1 MRKAHAALLFLMA
14 GIAFS
19 CQDFD
24 QFGERVTEGVTFEIS
39 TDLLANPLILQFT
52 DPRTGEVPDNLL
64 ITVLESDFSGVYT
77 LDGRQSLEATN
88 GILPLGVLKDELR
101 GTSTPQRIL
110 IRYEAPGYVTRD
122 QVFMVESQEP
132 RVVQVPLQK
141 GMNPGPDVDELRT
154 ELALSSPTG
163 RVLTSGS
170 GLIELSI
177 PRQVRFLNDQ
187 EEVLKG
193 SDIIR
198 ANLYTNSRANRSFL
212 RKQLT
217 HQLFRMQDGEL
228 TTMTIEPV
236 ALLTL
241 TLEGKA
247 ASDLLYPM
255 RVQVP
260 VRPGSNNRFTGE
272 PLKEG
277 DLVPVYGYDH
287 GHACWGSTGLARVLR
302 GDGGLVASTWIR
314 KLQPLAIGWGSFQE
328 ANIDTECILLLNV
341 EAEVSE
347 PYAGVYRRDY
357 LDTIQTASGQ
367 DSIIR
372 IKEEVF
378 FEYAERPQLSFAA
391 MFPNCATGNAQG
403 LDGLIRKA
411 KEDIVNYFQ
420 RQDSSAFKG
429 VTFTTEKGLYPV
441 FRPSV
446 CMDQS
451 ASANQRYFE
460 LAINSDAMAD
470 GFLHYSYGNIQG
482 QEYVQL
488 EKGKNDLVLPFP
500 DDLFLLDGEEA
511 SFTFT
516 FLENCYRLQDGTETS
531 LCELA
536 EGFGFDISPPIPKK
550 PMQFTVTAE
559 TACNNL
565 NNSKVVIRP
574 TMPIL
579 FREHCGEAPTPY
591 RYLGRLVDGNF
602 EGSVPLEQG
611 KSYDFLLPLGESTN
625 AFSDIQLS
633 TSEAV
638 YKRNGQSILL
648 TNEDGII
655 HLDLGIV
662 EVPDAICQLLSS

>member
-52 DPRTGEVPDNLL
+52 DPRTGEVPDDLL

-77 LDGRQSLEATN
+77 LDGRRSLEATN
-88 GILPLGVLKDELR
+88 GILPIGVLKDELR
-101 GTSTPQRIL
+101 GIDEPLRIL

-122 QVFMVESQEP
+122 QVFMVKSQEP
-132 RVVQVPLQK
+132 RVVQVPLQA
-141 GMNPGPDVDELRT
+141 GMDPGPDADELRT
-154 ELALSSPTG
+154 ELTMSSPIG
-163 RVLTSGS
+163 RVLTSSS
-170 GLIELSI
+170 GLVKVRI
-177 PRQVRFLNDQ
+177 PKQVRFLDNQ
-187 EEVLKG
+187 EKALSG
-193 SDIIR
+193 SDILR
-198 ANLYTNSRANRSFL
+198 ANLYINSRANRSFL

-217 HQLFRMQDGEL
+217 YQSFRLQNGEL
-228 TTMTIEPV
+228 TTMSIEPL
-236 ALLTL
+236 ALVTL
-241 TLEGKA
+241 TLEQNN
-247 ASDLLYPM
+247 ASDLLYPIQI
-255 RVQVP
+255 QVP

-272 PLKEG
+272 PLKAG

-287 GHACWGSTGLARVLR
+287 GHACWGSTGLARIVR
-302 GDGGLVASTWIR
+302 GDDGLVANTWIR

-328 ANIDTECILLLNV
+328 ADIDTECILLLDV

-367 DSIIR
+367 DTIIR

-378 FEYAERPQLSFAA
+378 FEYAEKPSLSFAA

-403 LDGLIRKA
+403 IDGLIRKA
-411 KEDIVNYFQ
+411 KEDIIDYFR

-429 VTFTTEKGLYPV
+429 VTFRTEKGLYPI

-446 CMDQS
+446 CMDQT
-451 ASANQRYFE
+451 ANAEQRYFD
-460 LAINSDAMAD
+460 LTINSDAMAD
-470 GFLHYSYGNIQG
+470 GFLNYTYGNIQG

-488 EKGKNDLVLPFP
+488 EKGKNELVLPFP
-500 DDLFLLDGEEA
+500 DDLFLLDGERA
-511 SFTFT
+511 GFTFT

-536 EGFGFDISPPIPKK
+536 EGFSFDISPPIPKQ
-550 PMQFTVTAE
+550 PLMFSVTAE

-565 NNSKVVIRP
+565 NNSRVVIRP

-591 RYLGRLVDGNF
+591 RYLGRLIDGQF
-602 EGSVPLEQG
+602 EGAVPLEEG
-611 KSYDFLLPLGESTN
+611 KSYDFLLPLGQSSN

-648 TNEDGII
+648 TNENGKVR
-655 HLDLGIV
+655 LDLGIV
-662 EVPDAICQLLSS
+662 DVPDAICQLLSN

>member
-1 MRKAHAALLFLMA
+1 MRKAHAALLFLLY

-24 QFGERVTEGVTFEIS
+24 QFGERITEGVTFEIS

-52 DPRTGEVPDNLL
+52 DPRTGEVPDDLL
-64 ITVLESDFSGVYT
+64 VTLLESDFSGVYT
-77 LDGRQSLEATN
+77 LDGRRSLEATN

-101 GTSTPQRIL
+101 GISAPRRIL

-132 RVVQVPLQK
+132 RVVQVPLQE
-141 GMNPGPDVDELRT
+141 GTDPGPDVDELRT
-154 ELALSSPTG
+154 ELAMSHPVG
-163 RVLTSGS
+163 RDLVSNS
-170 GLIELSI
+170 GLIELRI
-177 PRQVRFLNDQ
+177 PKQVRFLNAR
-187 EEVLKG
+187 EEIVTG

-198 ANLYTNSRANRSFL
+198 ANLYANSRANRSFL

-217 HQLFRMQDGEL
+217 HQSFRLQDGQL
-228 TTMTIEPV
+228 TTMSIEPI
-236 ALLTL
+236 ALITL
-241 TLEGKA
+241 TLERNA
-247 ASDLLYPM
+247 ATDLLYPI

-260 VRPGSNNRFTGE
+260 VRSGSNNRFTGE
-272 PLKEG
+272 PLKAG

-287 GHACWGSTGLARVLR
+287 SHTCWGSTGLARIER
-302 GDGGLVASTWIR
+302 GDEGLVASTWIR

-328 ANIDTECILLLNV
+328 ADIDTECILLLDV

-347 PYAGVYRRDY
+347 PYNGVYRRDY
-357 LDTIQTASGQ
+357 LDTIQTATGQ
-367 DSIIR
+367 DTIIR

-378 FEYAERPQLSFAA
+378 FEYEEKPRLSFAA

-411 KEDIVNYFQ
+411 KKDIVDYFR

-429 VTFTTEKGLYPV
+429 VTFRTEKGLYPI

-446 CMDQS
+446 CMNQS
-451 ASANQRYFE
+451 ATAEQRYFD
-460 LAINSDAMAD
+460 LTINSDAMAD
-470 GFLHYSYGNIQG
+470 GFLNYTYGNIEG
-482 QEYVQL
+482 QEYIQL
-488 EKGKNDLVLPFP
+488 EKGKNELVLPFP

-511 SFTFT
+511 RFTFT

-536 EGFGFDISPPIPKK
+536 EGFSFDISPPIPKQ
-550 PMQFTVTAE
+550 PLSFSVRAE

-579 FREHCGEAPTPY
+579 FREHCGDAPTPY
-591 RYLGRLVDGNF
+591 RYLGRLIDGNF
-602 EGSVPLEQG
+602 EGAVPLEQG
-611 KSYDFLLPLGESTN
+611 KSYDFLLPLGQSTN

-648 TNEDGII
+648 TNNNGMI
-655 HLDLGIV
+655 HLDLGII